1 MNVHILEHMLL
12 HLSILKQTYKIC
24 NKNISKEKYE
34 KLGKYLKGKTWMKL
48 FCKKCNSSQQK
59 RDFASPK
66 GNFVLQKSTWVII
79 ENCFWQFW
87 FKLGKQK
94 SKRTLFNKA
103 SGPRMLYL
111 SKIGPANYTLLNHV
125 LLHLITR

>member
-1 MNVHILEHMLL
+1 
-12 HLSILKQTYKIC
+12 
-24 NKNISKEKYE
+24 
-34 KLGKYLKGKTWMKL
+34 MKL
-48 FCKKCNSSQQK
+48 FYKKGNSSQQK
-59 RDFASPK
+59 RDFASQK

-87 FKLGKQK
+87 FKLRKQK
-94 SKRTLFNKA
+94 SKRTLFNNA

-111 SKIGPANYTLLNHV
+111 SKIGPANYMLLNHV